1 MSKSLKMVLVLTI
14 ITIISGV
21 VLSYW
26 DSYTKPII
34 EEHKS
39 NKLDKLILEI
49 LPEHNSIEELELGE
63 YNLYLGKQDDKIVG
77 IALKIEGGGYQDII
91 SMIVGLTPD
100 FSKMTALKILSQK
113 ETPGLGTKIVND
125 PSNENPSW
133 FTEQF
138 KNVKVEPE
146 IVYVKNVKPSKD
158 NEIQAITGA
167 TISSKSVVN
176 ILNTNISKVK
186 KLYNEKR

>member
-1 MSKSLKMVLVLTI
+1 MNKSLKMILVLTI
-14 ITIISGV
+14 ITIISGA

-26 DSYTKPII
+26 DNFTKPII
-34 EEHKS
+34 DEHKA

-49 LPEHNSIEELELGE
+49 LPEHNSIEELKLGE
-63 YNLYLGKQDDKIVG
+63 YNLYIGKQNNKIVG
-77 IALKIEGGGYQDII
+77 IAFKVEGGGYQDII
-91 SMIVGLTPD
+91 SMIVGVTPD
-100 FSKMTALKILSQK
+100 FSEITALKILSQK
-113 ETPGLGTKIVND
+113 ETPGLGTKIVED
-125 PSNENPSW
+125 PSNENPAW

-146 IVYVKNVKPSKD
+146 IIYVKNSKPSKD

-176 ILNTNISKVK
+176 ILNTNIGKVK
-186 KLYNEKR
+186 KMYNEK